1 MQCDSLWICCMP
13 RHGAKPLMDIL
24 PGARSQTFRCRSAC
38 IFLSSLRLRPHEA
51 RGALAC
57 TSITSSQET
66 GKVINP
72 QIGQWLHHAGYV
84 VLREISPLIR

>member
-13 RHGAKPLMDIL
+13 RYEAKPLMDIL
-24 PGARSQTFRCRSAC
+24 PGARSRTFRC
-38 IFLSSLRLRPHEA
+38 LSSLRLRLHEA

-57 TSITSSQET
+57 TSIPSSQET